1 MKKIYKSNENLI
13 FEYSSNDSLEWLVKR
28 INDGEGYLNGFKL
41 NKEDILEFDED
52 ERLIKLSLAKK
63 NGDYYQICI
72 DEENTYLL
80 YKDVKLDLDVSKIM
94 VSRYLNIFNII
105 PKFIIDKNVIKIGGP
120 DCDIP
125 TEDFNKLVA
134 SFPTYR
140 EKELYYCK
148 KVQLILENYFENLTD
163 YNSKYERHIKN
174 KSFVNNTYKK
184 DIDEIVAYDIERYE
198 LILDSLKKN
207 LNKSEEFS
215 EADWKQYIAE
225 IILLLFP
232 KYINYHKEA
241 YVKLSKSKKKREFI
255 DFILVK
261 DNGAVDV
268 LEVKKP
274 DCNSII
280 SNATD
285 HGNYYSTKT
294 LSTVVMQ
301 TEKYVYNLNRNI
313 ESTENSFDSKYS
325 KEYPHDF
332 KFRIMNPKGL
342 IIIGQADKYSK
353 EQLEDL
359 EIIRR
364 MYSNIIE
371 IITYDD
377 MINMLERQIE
387 LLKKRCGKSC

>member
-13 FEYSSNDSLEWLVKR
+13 FEYSSNDSLEWLVKK
-28 INDGEGYLNGFKL
+28 INDGEGYLNGFNF
-41 NKEDILEFDED
+41 NKEDILELDED

-72 DEENTYLL
+72 DEKITYLL
-80 YKDVKLDLDVSKIM
+80 YKDINLDIDVSKIM
-94 VSRYLNIFNII
+94 VSKYSNIFNII

-125 TEDFNKLVA
+125 TEDFNKLLA
-134 SFPTYR
+134 SFPTNR

-148 KVQLILENYFENLTD
+148 KVQLILENYFENITD
-163 YNSKYERHIKN
+163 YNSKYERHVKN
-174 KSFVNNTYKK
+174 KSFINNIFKK
-184 DIDEIVAYDIERYE
+184 DISELVTYDIERYE
-198 LILDSLKKN
+198 LILASLKKN

-241 YVKLSKSKKKREFI
+241 YVKLTKSKKKREFI

-313 ESTENSFDSKYS
+313 ESTENSFDFKYS
-325 KEYPHDF
+325 KEYPGNF

-387 LLKKRCGKSC
+387 LLKKRCGY

>member
-1 MKKIYKSNENLI
+1 MKKIYKGNKNLI
-13 FEYSSNDSLEWLVKR
+13 LEYLSDDSLEWLIKR
-28 INDGEGYLNGFKL
+28 INEDEGYLNGFSF
-41 NKEDILEFDED
+41 NKENILEYDE
-52 ERLIKLSLAKK
+52 EENLVKLSIAEKK
-63 NGDYYQICI
+63 GDYYQICI
-72 DEENTYLL
+72 NEKITYLI
-80 YKDVKLDLDVSKIM
+80 YKDVNFNLDVSKIM
-94 VSRYLNIFNII
+94 INKYLNIFNII
-105 PKFIIDKNVIKIGGP
+105 PKFVTDKDVIKIGGP

-125 TEDFNKLVA
+125 TNDFYKLLS

-140 EKELYYCK
+140 EKELYYYK
-148 KVQLILENYFENLTD
+148 KVQLILENYFDGLTD
-163 YNSKYERHIKN
+163 YNSKYENHIKN
-174 KSFVNNTYKK
+174 KDFINNIYKK
-184 DIDEIVAYDIERYE
+184 DIKRIVSYDIERYE
-198 LILDSLKKN
+198 RILDSLKEN
-207 LNKSEEFS
+207 LKKSEEFS

-241 YVKLSKSKKKREFI
+241 YVKLQKSKKKKEFI

-280 SNATD
+280 SSIPD

-294 LSTVVMQ
+294 LSMVVMQ
-301 TEKYVYNLNRNI
+301 TEKYIYNLNRNV
-313 ESTENSFDSKYS
+313 ESAENLFDSKYS
-325 KEYPHDF
+325 KEYPGDF
-332 KFRIMNPKGL
+332 KFRIMNPKGV
-342 IIIGQADKYSK
+342 IIVGQADKYSK

-364 MYSNIIE
+364 MYSNIVE

-377 MINMLERQIE
+377 MIKMLERQID
-387 LLKKRCGKSC
+387 LLKKRSGK

>member
-1 MKKIYKSNENLI
+1 MKKIYKCNENLI
-13 FEYSSNDSLEWLVKR
+13 LEYSSNDSLGWLVER
-28 INDGEGYLNGFKL
+28 INDGEGYLNGFIF
-41 NKEDILEFDED
+41 NREDILEFDE
-52 ERLIKLSLAKK
+52 EESLVKLLLAKK

-72 DEENTYLL
+72 DEKNTYLL
-80 YKDVKLDLDVSKIM
+80 YEDIKLDVDVSKIM
-94 VSRYLNIFNII
+94 VSKYSNIFNII
-105 PKFIIDKNVIKIGGP
+105 PKFVVDKNVIKIGGP
-120 DCDIP
+120 NCDIP
-125 TEDFNKLVA
+125 TEDFNKLLA

-163 YNSKYERHIKN
+163 YNSKYERYIKN
-174 KSFVNNTYKK
+174 KSFVNNTFKK
-184 DIDEIVAYDIERYE
+184 DIGEIVAYDIERYE

-207 LNKSEEFS
+207 LKKSEEFS

-241 YVKLSKSKKKREFI
+241 YVKLTKSKKKREFI

-294 LSTVVMQ
+294 LSIVVMQ

-325 KEYPHDF
+325 KEYPSDF

-342 IIIGQADKYSK
+342 IIIGQAEKYSK

-377 MINMLERQIE
+377 MISMLERQIE
-387 LLKKRCGKSC
+387 LLKKRCGY

>member
-13 FEYSSNDSLEWLVKR
+13 FEYSSNDSLEWLVKK
-28 INDGEGYLNGFKL
+28 INDGEGYLNGFNF
-41 NKEDILEFDED
+41 NKEDILELDED

-72 DEENTYLL
+72 DKKNTYLL
-80 YKDVKLDLDVSKIM
+80 YKDINLDIDVSKIM
-94 VSRYLNIFNII
+94 VSKYSNIFNTI

-125 TEDFNKLVA
+125 TEDFNKLLA
-134 SFPTYR
+134 SFPTNR

-148 KVQLILENYFENLTD
+148 KVQLILENYFENITD
-163 YNSKYERHIKN
+163 YNSKYERYVKN
-174 KSFVNNTYKK
+174 KSFINNIFKK
-184 DIDEIVAYDIERYE
+184 DISELVTYDIERYE
-198 LILDSLKKN
+198 LILASLKKN

-241 YVKLSKSKKKREFI
+241 YVKLTKSRKKREFI

-313 ESTENSFDSKYS
+313 ESTENSFDFKYS
-325 KEYPHDF
+325 KEYPGNF

-387 LLKKRCGKSC
+387 LLKKRCGY

>member
-13 FEYSSNDSLEWLVKR
+13 FEYSSNDSLEWLVKK
-28 INDGEGYLNGFKL
+28 INDGEGYLNGFNF
-41 NKEDILEFDED
+41 NKEDILDED

-72 DEENTYLL
+72 DEKITYLL
-80 YKDVKLDLDVSKIM
+80 YKDINLDIDVSKIM
-94 VSRYLNIFNII
+94 VSKYSNIFNII
-105 PKFIIDKNVIKIGGP
+105 PKFIVDKNVIKIGGP

-125 TEDFNKLVA
+125 TEDFNKLLA
-134 SFPTYR
+134 SFPTNR

-148 KVQLILENYFENLTD
+148 KVQLILENYFENITD
-163 YNSKYERHIKN
+163 YNSKYERHVKN
-174 KSFVNNTYKK
+174 KSFINNIFKK
-184 DIDEIVAYDIERYE
+184 DISELVTYDIERYE
-198 LILDSLKKN
+198 LILASLKKN
-207 LNKSEEFS
+207 LNKSEVFS

-241 YVKLSKSKKKREFI
+241 YVKLTKSRKKREFI

-313 ESTENSFDSKYS
+313 ESTENSFDFKYS
-325 KEYPHDF
+325 KEYPGNF

-387 LLKKRCGKSC
+387 LLKKRCGY